1 MVDQVDQEAH
11 MIDQVP
17 LIDQEALMK
26 VLEDPMEDLEPI
38 LLPANQLI
46 EMVVCLDNL
55 VLLFF
60 QNWIKIDS

>member
-55 VLLFF
+55 VLLIF
-60 QNWIKIDS
+60 QK